1 MEATLGGEPSATVY
15 FSESDQEVKD
25 ASKLSQEK
33 ECRDNL
39 DLDYQRGGEKVTEVG
54 KKTLED

>member
-15 FSESDQEVKD
+15 FSEFEQEAKD
-25 ASKLSQEK
+25 AFKLSQEK

-39 DLDYQRGGEKVTEVG
+39 GLDYQREEKR
-54 KKTLED
+54 LLR